1 MNVSTKKNKKIQTET
16 CGLTKE
22 KTTRRTDM
30 IKYKI
35 SNKKNLGFNF
45 DQTPD
50 LNKVFYIV
58 YKQIFITLSFLFI
71 FKLLY

>member
-1 MNVSTKKNKKIQTET
+1 
-16 CGLTKE
+16 
-22 KTTRRTDM
+22 M

-50 LNKVFYIV
+50 LNKVFLYCLQTNFYNFI
-58 YKQIFITLSFLFI
+58 IFIYI
-71 FKLLY
+71 

>member
-50 LNKVFYIV
+50 LNKVFLYCLQTNFYNFI
-58 YKQIFITLSFLFI
+58 IFIYI
-71 FKLLY
+71 